1 LNADATPLMPVNA
14 VIAAAPRDTA
24 AGRATHVLRRGLSA
38 LFIAI
43 WAGIIALA
51 LLNVSPWF
59 QAAVLKSDS
68 MLPSMRGGDVVVYR
82 EVDGVDP
89 ADLTVGRIITFQLK
103 GDLVTHRLV
112 AIEGGQ
118 LITQGDA
125 NEEVDPRPVAAE
137 QVRGLYL
144 FRVPFLGLALVFLRT
159 PAGMAVVLGAI
170 AVVVV
175 SSVLINAIRR
185 ARGEAAGETASSRKE
200 ADREARALVASDQ
213 GGAPG

>member
-1 LNADATPLMPVNA
+1 LDANATSLIPAG
-14 VIAAAPRDTA
+14 AAAAAVPRGTA
-24 AGRATHVLRRGLSA
+24 AGRAMPVLRRGSSA

-43 WAGIIALA
+43 WAGMIVLA

-68 MLPSMRGGDVVVYR
+68 MLPAIRGGDVVVYR
-82 EVDGVDP
+82 EVRGVSP
-89 ADLTVGRIITFQLK
+89 ADLSVGRIVTFQLD
-103 GDLVTHRLV
+103 GELVTHRLV
-112 AIEGGQ
+112 GIDGGQ

-144 FRVPFLGLALVFLRT
+144 FRVPFLGFALVFLRT

-175 SSVLINAIRR
+175 GSVLINAIRR
-185 ARGEAAGETASSRKE
+185 SRREAAGETASF
-200 ADREARALVASDQ
+200 RE
-213 GGAPG
+213 GG